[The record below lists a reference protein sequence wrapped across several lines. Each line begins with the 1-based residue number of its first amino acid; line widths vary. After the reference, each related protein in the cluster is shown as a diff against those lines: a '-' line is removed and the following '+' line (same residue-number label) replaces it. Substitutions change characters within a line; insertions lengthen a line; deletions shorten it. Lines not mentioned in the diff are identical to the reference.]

1 MSTRAA
7 SIVAQT
13 PAGTESAAETAEAMV
28 AVMVAAATEAVG
40 MEVAL
45 EAEKAVAM
53 AEAATVVVMAGS
65 QKPRQHNTARR
76 TAQEHRGS
84 CRFAGLSLAPQGAV
98 LLASCVRTLP
108 TPI

>member
-1 MSTRAA
+1 MVVVATAVVKAA
-7 SIVAQT
+7 AVT
-13 PAGTESAAETAEAMV
+13 VVVETGEVAMV
-28 AVMVAAATEAVG
+28 AVAT
-40 MEVAL
+40 
-45 EAEKAVAM
+45 AVAT
-53 AEAATVVVMAGS
+53 AVAATVVVMAGS

-84 CRFAGLSLAPQGAV
+84 CKCSDLSLAPQGAA